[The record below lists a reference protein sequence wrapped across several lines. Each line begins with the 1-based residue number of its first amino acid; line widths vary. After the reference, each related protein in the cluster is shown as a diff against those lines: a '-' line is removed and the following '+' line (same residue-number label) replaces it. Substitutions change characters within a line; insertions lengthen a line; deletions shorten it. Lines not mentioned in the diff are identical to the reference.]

1 MGWIDFDIHKHCRYY
16 YYIILFDNIPILML
30 ESLHRESR
38 TETVVVTFYTIIMD
52 IIKCIIATVCRMSK
66 ELLFAAVMQY
76 NTPL

>member
-1 MGWIDFDIHKHCRYY
+1 MGWIDFDIRKHCRYY
-16 YYIILFDNIPILML
+16 YYIILFDNTPILML

-52 IIKCIIATVCRMSK
+52 IIKCIIATVCRTSK
-66 ELLFAAVMQY
+66 ELLFAAVVQH